1 MAAGPSRPLAQQLD
15 RLWNSGTISGLGDAE
30 LLKRFIGCQGR
41 AAEQA
46 FECLLDRHGP
56 MVLGVCRHVLRRP
69 QDVDDAFQAT
79 FLILVR
85 KARSIR
91 VDASLAPWLYGVALR
106 TAVRAGPMRRAE
118 AWRKRP
124 TLTPSPVAPADEAF
138 SWEIKPMLH
147 EELGRLPEK
156 YRAPIVLC
164 HLEGKSHE
172 EAAQLLRWPVG
183 TVSGRLSR
191 GRQLLKSRLER
202 RGVTASSRN
211 VRGAVSGRCV
221 LDTSHPA
228 CSNRRSWPR
237 PASTR
242 RKPFPRPH

>member
-1 MAAGPSRPLAQQLD
+1 MAAGPSRPLARQLD

-46 FECLLDRHGP
+46 FECLLDRHGA

-91 VDASLAPWLYGVALR
+91 VDSSLAPWLYGVALR
-106 TAVRAGPMRRAE
+106 TAVRARADVSRRGMAE
-118 AWRKRP
+118 
-124 TLTPSPVAPADEAF
+124 TPDLDAVAVAPADEAL
-138 SWEIKPMLH
+138 SWEIKPILH

-191 GRQLLKSRLER
+191 GGS
-202 RGVTASSRN
+202 
-211 VRGAVSGRCV
+211 
-221 LDTSHPA
+221 
-228 CSNRRSWPR
+228 
-237 PASTR
+237 
-242 RKPFPRPH
+242 F